1 MWLLRLIAVRTP
13 KIVGSPGAFLGAII
27 LVVGWICW
35 GFVDRWSNSWL
46 LWPSAIA
53 SVVTFLIAFSLQYT
67 QNRDTRAIQLKLD
80 EILRVTEG
88 ARPNVMKLEAS
99 SDDQLTDL
107 EKEILEL
114 RDAGSS

>member
-1 MWLLRLIAVRTP
+1 MGLLRLIAARTP
-13 KIVGSPGAFLGAII
+13 KIVGSPWTFLAAII
-27 LVVGWICW
+27 LVVSWICW
-35 GFVDRWSNSWL
+35 GFAARWSSSWL

-80 EILRVTEG
+80 EILRVSEG
-88 ARPNVMKLEAS
+88 ARPNVMKLEES
-99 SDDQLTDL
+99 SDDELVDL
-107 EKEILEL
+107 EREIIDL